1 MILTGSSKSSHLWIV
16 VIIALSLEWEIKPV
30 FNREQVRKGQSA
42 IYWSSDLGVELT
54 NLECQHLGGQSVLL
68 NCLWYYTD
76 ITNLSACTIGVC
88 HLSH

>member
-1 MILTGSSKSSHLWIV
+1 MILTSSSNSSSLWVV

-42 IYWSSDLGVELT
+42 IYWSSELGVELT

-68 NCLWYYTD
+68 NSLWYYTD
-76 ITNLSACTIGVC
+76 NTNLSHVQLGFAI
-88 HLSH
+88 